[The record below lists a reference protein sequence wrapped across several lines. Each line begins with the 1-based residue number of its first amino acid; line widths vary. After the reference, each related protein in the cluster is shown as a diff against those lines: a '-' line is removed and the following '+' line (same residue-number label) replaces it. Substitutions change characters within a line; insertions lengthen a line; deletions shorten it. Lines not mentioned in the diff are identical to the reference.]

1 MDNLNYDFR
10 IIIIDD
16 NVEIHKDFIKILTKP
31 LRNELEEFEEKLFES
46 STKNSNNLVL
56 PRFKIDTATQGQE
69 GVALIKRA
77 FEDKEPYA
85 LAFVDIRMPPG
96 WDGIETIKNIWKVD
110 SDLHVVICTA
120 YSDYSWEETIEE
132 LGHSDNFLILTK
144 PFDHIAV
151 RQLAYALTRK
161 WKLLRES
168 RAYTLSLEQ
177 EVEKRTEELK
187 FHATHDALTGLANR
201 VLLQDRIQQAIAIYK
216 RYQTKFAILFF
227 DLDRFKLINDS
238 LGHSAGDELLNL
250 IAQRLLTAVRSFDT
264 LARLGGDEFV
274 LLITE
279 LNNLDDIVKIA
290 NKVLQMIKEPLQIM
304 GRNLGVTSSMGVS
317 ICPQDGQEID
327 NLLRNADTAMYH
339 AKKLGGD
346 QFQFYSYEMNEN
358 VLEQLELEAQLY
370 QALAQQEL
378 VLWYQPQF
386 HIREHKLEAVEAL
399 IRWYHPSEGLLLP
412 LDFIPIAERTGL
424 IIPIGDWVIKE
435 ACTQNKAWQEEGLPP
450 IRMAVN
456 ISSQQLSQIDFVEK
470 IKSILL
476 EVNLEPRYLEL
487 ELSESAIINPSI
499 IDKINELKNFGVQI
513 ALDDFGTGYSNLH
526 HLRTM
531 SLNRLKID
539 RSFINNIQYNGN
551 DDLIIRAIIS
561 MAKSLNLDVLA
572 EGVETQKQLDF
583 LKGYRCD
590 QIQGFYFSKPLP
602 VDKLTRLLKNPNAI
616 SDLLKQVRKE

>member
-1 MDNLNYDFR
+1 MDDLKYDFR

-16 NVEIHKDFIKILTKP
+16 NVEIHKDFLKILTKP
-31 LRNELEEFEEKLFES
+31 IPNELEEFEEKLFE
-46 STKNSNNLVL
+46 KIPNSPDNLIL
-56 PRFKIDTATQGQE
+56 PRFKIDTATQGHE
-69 GVALIKRA
+69 GAALIKKA
-77 FEDKEPYA
+77 IEDKKPYA

-96 WDGIETIKNIWKVD
+96 WNGIETIKNIWKID
-110 SDLHVVICTA
+110 ADLHVVICTA
-120 YSDYSWEETIEE
+120 YSDYTWEETIEE
-132 LGHSDNFLILTK
+132 LGHSDNFLILKK

-168 RAYTLSLEQ
+168 RVYTLSLEQ
-177 EVEKRTEELK
+177 EVQKRTEELK

-201 VLLQDRIQQAIAIYK
+201 VLLQDRIQQAIATYK
-216 RYQTKFAILFF
+216 RYQTQFAILFF

-238 LGHSAGDELLNL
+238 LGHSAGDELLHML
-250 IAQRLLTAVRSFDT
+250 AQRLQSAVRSFDT

-279 LNNLDDIVKIA
+279 LINLDDIAKIA
-290 NKVLQMIKEPLQIM
+290 NKVIHIIKEPLQIM
-304 GRNLGVTSSMGVS
+304 GHTLGVTSSMGVAL
-317 ICPQDGQEID
+317 CPQDGQEVD

-358 VLEQLELEAQLY
+358 VLEQLKLETELY
-370 QALAQQEL
+370 QALAKKEL
-378 VLWYQPQF
+378 ELWYQPQF
-386 HIREHKLEAVEAL
+386 HIQEHKLEAVEAL
-399 IRWYHPSEGLLLP
+399 IRWKHPSKGLLLP
-412 LDFIPIAERTGL
+412 IDFILIAERTGL
-424 IIPIGDWVIKE
+424 IIPIGEWTLKE
-435 ACTQNKAWQEEGLPP
+435 ACKQNKAWQEAGLAP

-456 ISSQQLSQIDFVEK
+456 ITSQQLSQIDFIGKV
-470 IKSILL
+470 KSILS
-476 EVNLEPRYLEL
+476 EVNLAPQYLEL

-499 IDKINELKNFGVQI
+499 IDKINELKSFGIQI

-531 SLNRLKID
+531 ALNRLKID
-539 RSFINNIQYNGN
+539 RSFINNIQCNGN
-551 DDLIIRAIIS
+551 DELIIQAIIS

-602 VDKLTRLLKNPNAI
+602 AEDLTQLLNNPDAI
-616 SDLLKQVRKE
+616 KDMLKQVRKE